1 MPRNSLRNLDAID
14 EQPSAPAPGRGVPR
28 RDLGDVADLP
38 EALAALLGERRQLEE
53 RMAALTGDAG
63 APTTSDP
70 RFPVTPLAERR
81 RQDAD
86 WAQRRDRVATPFDR
100 PAEPG
105 STTLDRF
112 VGDAVD
118 TIAEPPERTGQRVV
132 RAAGR
137 ALRDPSR
144 PRSDPSRRQSDPS
157 RPRSDPS
164 RRQSDPSRPLSDLSL
179 KRLANDPDL
188 REFGRDLAEP
198 QLRPLRSLDETLR
211 RARQRLDILEGGSGD
226 LDHLRSTAIGRLADR
241 VDEAARDRR
250 RDDARTDRSR
260 RDEERDMARLD
271 RRGSADV

>member
-38 EALAALLGERRQLEE
+38 EALTALLGERRQLEE

-137 ALRDPSR
+137 AFR
-144 PRSDPSRRQSDPS
+144 DPS

>member
-1 MPRNSLRNLDAID
+1 MARNSLRNLDALD
-14 EQPSAPAPGRGVPR
+14 EQPSAPAPGRRVPR
-28 RDLGDVADLP
+28 RDLGDITDLP
-38 EALAALLGERRQLEE
+38 EALTSLLGERRQLEE

-86 WAQRRDRVATPFDR
+86 WARRRDRVATPFDR

-105 STTLDRF
+105 ATTLDRLA
-112 VGDAVD
+112 GAAVD

-137 ALRDPSR
+137 AAGRALP
-144 PRSDPSRRQSDPS
+144 
-157 RPRSDPS
+157 
-164 RRQSDPSRPLSDLSL
+164 DPSRPLSDLSL
-179 KRLANDPDL
+179 KRLASDPDL
-188 REFGRDLAEP
+188 REFGRDLVEP
-198 QLRPLRSLDETLR
+198 QLRPLKSLDETLR

-226 LDHLRSTAIGRLADR
+226 LDLLRSTAIARLTGR

-250 RDDARTDRSR
+250 RDDERTDRSRR